1 MRWPKKLM
9 SEQISAADPL
19 KEGEGEA
26 ATRGVCV
33 CVCVCETVLQ
43 YECVCV
49 AEIWRHYSYGLFEW
63 SD

>member
-1 MRWPKKLM
+1 M
-9 SEQISAADPL
+9 SEQISTADPL

-33 CVCVCETVLQ
+33 CVCGTAVQ

-49 AEIWRHYSYGLFEW
+49 AEIWRHYSYGLP
-63 SD
+63 